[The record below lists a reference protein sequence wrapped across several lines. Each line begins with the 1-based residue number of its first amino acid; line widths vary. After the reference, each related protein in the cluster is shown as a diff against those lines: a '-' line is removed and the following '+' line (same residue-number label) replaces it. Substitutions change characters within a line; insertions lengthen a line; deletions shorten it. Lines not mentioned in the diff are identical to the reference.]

1 MPKKNGITFKSL
13 VVALLLAT
21 LIFLAAGTYL
31 LPLPV
36 VQAAA
41 PSITV
46 DASKKEGVYSPNVIG
61 NMFEWG
67 LNNMNGAWAE
77 KAKNR
82 NFEADSVNKLRFSL
96 YDHFTGGTLDRSKWT
111 PKLFTGSSSGSYS
124 LSGTNL
130 TLNGGANSRYGL
142 LSGDIQNTINQD
154 TTIKTELVSISGTN
168 ALVSVYAG
176 NGTTYTN
183 FVEFGI
189 ESGVLKVFVD
199 GLPTWTGG
207 TATAPANLKITV
219 SHKKGGTRDF
229 NFYYNNTLVHTLNGY
244 ANIGDI
250 FRVYIYGWGTS
261 TTVWDAISIYKNNLY
276 DGFDGTSLAS
286 HFTPTLLEGTTNGT
300 IGISGGQLTIT
311 GATGSRYGVLSERIR
326 NSAVDW
332 TEIEARVD
340 SITGTNALMS
350 IYGGTGSGD
359 FSKFVEYGIEGGV
372 LKVYTASGV
381 GNFSGAAVTVPGTLK
396 VRVTPYYANGRNFR
410 FYWNDVLQ
418 YTLNDVKDV
427 PRNDFRLFLYGY
439 GTSTTKWNYINMSQ
453 EHFNDGFAPH
463 FEGGGLPVEW
473 AETIL
478 EGTTWGNFST
488 ANSLLTINGGTGSRY
503 GVITEPVNDSD
514 IKPYKISAY
523 LKSFTGTNGLMH
535 LTTGSGRNDFS
546 QFIEYGIEGGVLKVF
561 TPTSS
566 WTGPAVTTPA
576 LLDIMVG
583 PYVTGGR
590 TITFLYNGEPV
601 YEVNNYTALTDN
613 EYRVFLYGYGT
624 SSTVWDYCTF
634 YPLDNGWY
642 EDGYDGRAQY
652 SLDDA
657 ASVSGKYS
665 QKITVTEANGGRKG
679 ISQQDVDVTSGK
691 QYQVSVWLKQSSLT
705 ANVQISLGS
714 SANDS
719 PTYTP
724 CASATV
730 ASVGTTFTKYT
741 VTLTPNTTDKNAKLF
756 IGTAGTGTLWLDQIS
771 IMPLD
776 PTEVVYGGWRKDFVD
791 RLIELNPVSLRW
803 PGGILADW
811 YNWQDGIGS
820 RDLRPPMYFAQWD
833 AKWHYNDVGV
843 DEFLQLSEAIGIK
856 PTLNV
861 NYGTGTSTLAAN
873 WVEYVNGASGTT
885 YGAQRVNNGHS
896 APYGIKSWEIGNET
910 WGWWSPGNTNATTF
924 AAAYITFRDAM
935 YVKDS
940 TIKFIGEG
948 GDGNST
954 DQSWNTTM
962 INNTATKLDELSIHY
977 YSPQPLPKA
986 YNDLDVYKASVAA
999 PLSVKDRLKASQ
1011 DVIINNSDEDIKIAV
1026 TEWNAMYFN
1035 THQRREG
1042 TVEAALQVAGLL
1054 NTFLSDP
1061 GATDHNYYSMLNEFW
1076 DGGAIKLGS
1085 RGNYVTPSFEILKL
1099 YATKRGEMKVN
1110 SVVESAT
1117 YSSPAIG
1124 NIPALA
1130 NVPYLEA
1137 LATRSLDGQKLY
1149 ISVINRDSVNTY
1161 TTPITIQG
1169 VTGVNATANVWT
1181 MTANSYLAE
1190 NTWKTP
1196 TNVQLASSTI
1206 TNASTSFN
1214 YTIAKN
1220 SVTVFE
1226 FTVTGLSA
1234 ITGPVLAG
1242 KVTTSTG
1249 TPISG
1254 ATVTT
1259 NTGVQAVTDANG
1271 YYQMAIAVGAYTLT
1285 ATKTG
1290 YQNSTMNHVDVVS
1303 GAGTTSQPIRMIP

>member
-1 MPKKNGITFKSL
+1 MRVNPIFRKAGVVILGLILLVSTGITPE
-13 VVALLLAT
+13 AE
-21 LIFLAAGTYL
+21 
-31 LPLPV
+31 
-36 VQAAA
+36 AAA

-46 DASKKEGVYSPNVIG
+46 NAAQNEGVYSPNVIG

-82 NFEADSVNKLRFSL
+82 NFEADSVNKLIAPL
-96 YDHFTGGTLDRSKWT
+96 YDHFTGGSLDRSKWT
-111 PKLFTGSSSGSYS
+111 PKLLSGTTAGSYS

-130 TLNGGANSRYGL
+130 TINGGASSRYGL
-142 LSGDIQNTINQD
+142 LSRDIPNTINQD
-154 TTIKTELVSISGTN
+154 TTIKAELVSITGTN

-176 NGTTYTN
+176 DGSSYNN
-183 FVEFGI
+183 FIEFGI
-189 ESGVLKVFVD
+189 EDGVLKVFT
-199 GLPTWTGG
+199 PTSSWTGSA
-207 TATAPANLKITV
+207 ATTPANLKINV

-229 NFYYNNTLVHTLNGY
+229 NFYYNNTLVHTINGDT
-244 ANIGDI
+244 NIGDT
-250 FRVYIYGWGTS
+250 FRVYLYGWGES
-261 TTVWDAISIYKNNLY
+261 STVWNSISIYKNNLY
-276 DGFDGTSLAS
+276 DGFDGTALDS
-286 HFTPTLLEGTTNGT
+286 HFTPTLLEGSTNGT
-300 IGISGGQLTIT
+300 VGLSGGQLTIT

-326 NSAVDW
+326 NSAVDY

-340 SITGTNALMS
+340 SIAGTNALMS
-350 IYGGTGSGD
+350 VYGGTGSGD
-359 FSKFVEYGIEGGV
+359 FSNFVEYGIEGGV
-372 LKVYTASGV
+372 LKVYTKSGV
-381 GNFSGAAVTVPGTLK
+381 GNWSGPSVSLPGTLK
-396 VRVTPYYANGRNFR
+396 VQVTPYYANGRNYR
-410 FYWNDVLQ
+410 FYWNGQLQ
-418 YTLNDVKDV
+418 YTLNEAKDV
-427 PRNDFRLFLYGY
+427 PKGDFRLFLYGY
-439 GTSTTKWNYINMSQ
+439 GSTTTKWNYVNMNQ
-453 EHFNDGFAPH
+453 EHFTDGFAPH
-463 FEGGGLPVEW
+463 FEGGGGLPVEW
-473 AETIL
+473 AQTIL
-478 EGTTWGNFST
+478 AGTTWGTFSI
-488 ANSLLTINGGTGSRY
+488 ADSLITINGGANSRY

-523 LKSFTGTNGLMH
+523 LKSYSGTNGLIH

-546 QFIEYGIEGGVLKVF
+546 QFIEYGIESGVLKVF

-566 WTGPAVTTPA
+566 WTGPAVSTPA
-576 LLDIMVG
+576 LLEIMVG
-583 PYVTGGR
+583 PYLTGGR

-601 YEVNNYTALTDN
+601 HEINNYTELTDN

-624 SSTVWDYCTF
+624 STTVWDFCTF
-634 YPLDNGWY
+634 YPVDNGWY

-657 ASVSGKYS
+657 DSVSGRYS

-691 QYQVSVWLKQSSLT
+691 QYQVSVWLKQSNLSSD
-705 ANVQISLGS
+705 VQIALGS

-719 PTYTP
+719 PSYTAY
-724 CASATV
+724 AS
-730 ASVGTTFTKYT
+730 TTISSIGSSFAKYT
-741 VTLTPNTTDKNAKLF
+741 VTLTPNRSDRNAKLF
-756 IGTAGTGTLWLDQIS
+756 IGTGGTGTLWLDQIS

-776 PTEVVYGGWRKDFVD
+776 SSEVVYGGWRKDFVD

-811 YNWQDGIGS
+811 YDWRDGIGD

-833 AKWHYNDVGV
+833 AEWHYNDVGV

-861 NYGTGTSTLAAN
+861 NYGTGTATLAAD
-873 WVEYVNGASGTT
+873 WVEYVNGGSGTT
-885 YGAQRVNNGHS
+885 WGAQRVNNGHT
-896 APYGIKSWEIGNET
+896 APYAIKSWEIGNET
-910 WGWWSPGNTNATTF
+910 WGWWSPGHTDADTF
-924 AAAYITFRDAM
+924 AADYLVFRDAM
-935 YVKDS
+935 YAKDS

-962 INNTATKLDELSIHY
+962 IKKTATKLDELSIHY
-977 YSPQPLPKA
+977 YSPQSLPKG

-999 PLSVKDRLKASQ
+999 PVSIKDRLIATQ
-1011 DVIINNSDEDIKIAV
+1011 NVILDNSDEDIKIAV
-1026 TEWNAMYFN
+1026 TEWNTMYFN

-1054 NTFLSDP
+1054 NLFLSDP
-1061 GATDHNYYSMLNEFW
+1061 GATDHNYFSMLNEFW

-1085 RGNYVTPSFEILKL
+1085 RGNYVMPSYHILKL

-1117 YSSPAIG
+1117 YNSPAIG
-1124 NIPALA
+1124 NIPALS
-1130 NVPYLEA
+1130 NVPYLDA

-1149 ISVINRDSVNTY
+1149 ISVVNRDSVNTY

-1169 VTGVNATANVWT
+1169 VTGVNSSANVYT
-1181 MTANSYLAE
+1181 LTANSYLAE
-1190 NTWKTP
+1190 NTWKNP
-1196 TNVQLASSTI
+1196 TNVQLASTTI
-1206 TNASTSFN
+1206 TDASTSFS
-1214 YTIAKN
+1214 YTLAKN

-1226 FTVTGLSA
+1226 FTVTGLTA
-1234 ITGPVLAG
+1234 ITGSVLAG

-1259 NTGVQAVTDANG
+1259 DTGVQAITDVNG
-1271 YYQMAIAVGAYTLT
+1271 YYQMAIASGTYTLT
-1285 ATKTG
+1285 ATKSG
-1290 YQNSTMNHVDVVS
+1290 YQNSTMNHVDVLV
-1303 GAGTTSQPIRMIP
+1303 GAGTTSQPIRMVP

>member
-1 MPKKNGITFKSL
+1 MWKKNGISFKSF
-13 VVALLLAT
+13 VVVLLLLA
-21 LIFLAAGTYL
+21 LVFPAGQ
-31 LPLPV
+31 LPLPA

-46 DASKKEGVYSPNVIG
+46 DAAKREGVYSPNVVG

-96 YDHFTGGTLDRSKWT
+96 YDHFTGGALDRSKWT
-111 PKLFTGSSSGSYS
+111 PKLLAGSTTGSYS

-130 TLNGGANSRYGL
+130 TINGGADSRYGL
-142 LSGDIQNTINQD
+142 LSRDIPNTVNQV
-154 TTIKTELVSISGTN
+154 TTIKAQLVSVTGTN
-168 ALVSVYAG
+168 ALVSIYAG
-176 NGTTYTN
+176 NGSTYTN
-183 FVEFGI
+183 FIEFGI
-189 ESGVLKVFVD
+189 EGGVLKVFAD
-199 GLPTWTGG
+199 GQPTWTGG
-207 TATAPANLKITV
+207 SAVAPANLKITV
-219 SHKKGGTRDF
+219 SHKKGGVRDF
-229 NFYYNNTLVHTLNGY
+229 NFYYNNSLVYTLNGY

-250 FRVYIYGWGTS
+250 FRVYLYGYGAS
-261 TTVWDAISIYKNNLY
+261 TTVWDAVSIYKNNLY
-276 DGFDGTSLAS
+276 AGFDGSALES
-286 HFTPTLLEGTTNGT
+286 HFTPALLEGSTNGT
-300 IGISGGQLTIT
+300 LGVSGGQLTIT
-311 GATGSRYGVLSERIR
+311 GTTGSRYGVLSERIR
-326 NSAVDW
+326 NSAVDY
-332 TEIEARVD
+332 TEIEARID

-359 FSKFVEYGIEGGV
+359 FSNFVEYGIEGGV
-372 LKVYTASGV
+372 LKVFTKSGV
-381 GNFSGAAVTVPGTLK
+381 GNWSGAGVTLPGTLK

-410 FYWNDVLQ
+410 FYWNNVLQ
-418 YTLNDVKDV
+418 YTLNEVKDV
-427 PRNDFRLFLYGY
+427 PKADFRLFLYGY
-439 GTSTTKWNYINMSQ
+439 GSSTTKWNYINMNQ
-453 EHFNDGFAPH
+453 EHFTDGFAPH
-463 FEGGGLPVEW
+463 FEGGGGLPVEW
-473 AETIL
+473 AQTVL
-478 EGTTWGNFST
+478 AGTTWGTFSI
-488 ANSLLTINGGTGSRY
+488 ADSLLTINGGSGGRY
-503 GVITEPVNDSD
+503 GIITEPVVDSD

-523 LKSFTGTNGLMH
+523 LKSYTGTNAMIH

-546 QFIEYGIEGGVLKVF
+546 QFIEYGIESGVLKVF
-561 TPTSS
+561 TPSSS
-566 WTGPAVTTPA
+566 WTGPAAATPA
-576 LLDIMVG
+576 LLEIMVG
-583 PYVTGGR
+583 PYLTGGR

-601 YEVNNYTALTDN
+601 HEINNYTVLADN

-624 SSTVWDYCTF
+624 SKTIWDYCTF
-634 YPLDNGWY
+634 YPIDNGWY
-642 EDGYDGRAQY
+642 EDGYDGRALY

-657 ASVSGKYS
+657 ASVSGRYS

-691 QYQVSVWLKQSSLT
+691 QYQVSVWLKQSSLSS
-705 ANVQISLGS
+705 NVQIALGS

-719 PTYTP
+719 PSYTAY
-724 CASATV
+724 AS
-730 ASVGTTFTKYT
+730 TTLSSIGSSFTKYT

-776 PTEVVYGGWRKDFVD
+776 SSEVVYGGWRKDFVD
-791 RLIELNPVSLRW
+791 RLIELNPVALRW

-811 YNWQDGIGS
+811 YNWKDGIGS

-833 AKWHYNDVGV
+833 AEWHYNDVGV

-861 NYGTGTSTLAAN
+861 NYGTGTAALAAD
-873 WVEYVNGASGTT
+873 WVEYVNGGSGTT
-885 YGAQRVNNGHS
+885 WGAVRVNNGHS
-896 APYGIKSWEIGNET
+896 APYAIKSWEIGNET
-910 WGWWSPGNTNATTF
+910 WGWWSPGHTDAATF
-924 AAAYITFRDAM
+924 AADYLVFRDAM
-935 YVKDS
+935 YAKDS

-962 INNTATKLDELSIHY
+962 IKNTATKLDELSIHY

-986 YNDLDVYKASVAA
+986 YNDFDVYKASVAA
-999 PLSVKDRLKASQ
+999 PVSIKDRFKATQ
-1011 DVIINNSDEDIKIAV
+1011 DVILDNSDEDIKIAV
-1026 TEWNAMYFN
+1026 TEWNTMYFN

-1054 NTFLSDP
+1054 NLFLSDP
-1061 GATDHNYYSMLNEFW
+1061 GATDHNFYSMLNEFW

-1085 RGNYVTPSFEILKL
+1085 RGNYVTPSYHILKL

-1117 YSSPAIG
+1117 YNSPAIG
-1124 NIPALA
+1124 NIPALS
-1130 NVPYLEA
+1130 NVPYLDA

-1149 ISVINRDSVNTY
+1149 ISVVNRDSVNTY

-1169 VTGVNATANVWT
+1169 VTGVNASANVYT
-1181 MTANSYLAE
+1181 LTASSYLAE
-1190 NTWKTP
+1190 NTWKNP
-1196 TNVQLASSTI
+1196 TNVQLASTTI
-1206 TNASTSFN
+1206 TNASTSFS
-1214 YTIAKN
+1214 YTLAKN

-1226 FTVTGLSA
+1226 FTITGLTA

-1242 KVTTSTG
+1242 KVTTATG

-1271 YYQMAIAVGAYTLT
+1271 YYQVGIAAGTYTLT
-1285 ATKTG
+1285 AVKSG
-1290 YQNSTMNHVDVVS
+1290 YKNSTMNHVDVLS
-1303 GAGTTSQPIRMIP
+1303 GAGTTSQPIEMVP